1 MITSQTLASWLIHTV
16 IYNSMISSVTVF
28 PDASAFFLQSKRAG
42 HRELRAKHLRGIHP
56 DMNIQPS
63 ERLCPLLQ
71 PNISIPSIS
80 LGLLFQP
87 IMQFLLLPLWSQVI
101 CDLGLDPKHTVQT
114 FTLLYT
120 QTTLTLKYSHAN
132 THIISIYQ
140 SDIV

>member
-1 MITSQTLASWLIHTV
+1 MITSQTLTSWLIHTV

-28 PDASAFFLQSKRAG
+28 ADASAFFLQSKRAG

-56 DMNIQPS
+56 DMNIQSS

-71 PNISIPSIS
+71 LNISIPSIS

-101 CDLGLDPKHTVQT
+101 CPWLGPKTHSTDIHTFIYTDNTHTQIFSCKHTYNQH
-114 FTLLYT
+114 LLE
-120 QTTLTLKYSHAN
+120 
-132 THIISIYQ
+132 
-140 SDIV
+140 